1 MLFLATATLLGCG
14 DATPVQPQTTDG
26 QNVKTTKTAQA
37 PAEVLPEI
45 RYYMYRDR

>member
-14 DATPVQPQTTDG
+14 DSASTEG
-26 QNVKTTKTAQA
+26 QGAKTTTTAQA

-45 RYYMYRDR
+45 RYYMYSEQ